1 MKSIAGI
8 HATDEGRFLFE
19 GRPVK
24 ISTPSDAVE
33 LGIATVYQDL
43 ALCDNLDVV
52 ANLFL
57 GQEVIGSG
65 VGAVTH
71 QLDETAMEHRSHELL
86 EQFAVTIPSVRSE
99 VGGLSGG
106 QRQQVAVARSLLG
119 EPKVVLLDEPT
130 AALGVAQTATV
141 LELIK
146 RLRERGLGVVVIS
159 HNLADV
165 FAVADRIF
173 VLRLGRPA
181 GIFDVREASRE
192 DVVAAITGATEA
204 ERKRQRRGAAGVS
217 TTSPPAP
224 TGLERPTRGEILRRF
239 VQGDLA
245 SLRVILGVVVIWII
259 FQSQNDR
266 FLTAV
271 NLTNLML
278 QITAVGLISVGVVY
292 VLLLGEIDLSVGAV
306 SGLAAAVM
314 AVLNV
319 KHGWDPYLAIAAGVA
334 CGMAIGVAQGALFT
348 SFGIP
353 SFVVTLAGLLI
364 WQGALLYVLGDTGT
378 INITDSK
385 ITGLA
390 NTFYSDAVGWT
401 MALVAIGVYAAAT
414 LWAWRQRVAAGL
426 ADRQL
431 TGPVDPDRRGRGR
444 RDRGGRDPELGPRR
458 AAGGADPRRLR
469 GRHGVRRE
477 AHALRPSRLC
487 RGRQRR
493 GGAAGGNQR
502 AHRSA

>member
-1 MKSIAGI
+1 M
-8 HATDEGRFLFE
+8 
-19 GRPVK
+19 
-24 ISTPSDAVE
+24 
-33 LGIATVYQDL
+33 
-43 ALCDNLDVV
+43 
-52 ANLFL
+52 
-57 GQEVIGSG
+57 
-65 VGAVTH
+65 
-71 QLDETAMEHRSHELL
+71 
-86 EQFAVTIPSVRSE
+86 
-99 VGGLSGG
+99 
-106 QRQQVAVARSLLG
+106 ARSLLG

-165 FAVADRIF
+165 FEVADRVF

-181 GIFDVREASRE
+181 GTFDVARRAARMSSRRSPGRTRDE
-192 DVVAAITGATEA
+192 K
-204 ERKRQRRGAAGVS
+204 RKRHGTAGMS

-266 FLTAV
+266 FLTAL

-334 CGMAIGVAQGALFT
+334 CGIAIGLVQGALFT

-426 ADRQL
+426 ADSQL
-431 TGPVDPDRRGRGR
+431 TGPLIRIVVVAAAVIAAVAVLNA
-444 RDRGGRDPELGPRR
+444 DRGVPLAVLILVGFVAGMEYVARRTRFGRHVYAVGGNAEAARR
-458 AAGGADPRRLR
+458 AGISVHADPRDRVR
-469 GRHGVRRE
+469 DRRVHGGDRRHHAGV
-477 AHALRPSRLC
+477 A
-487 RGRQRR
+487 
-493 GGAAGGNQR
+493 AAGREPRVR
-502 AHRSA
+502 AETTCSSSRSRAR